1 MQTSEVAFKVP
12 HSLVA
17 CWHTSFR
24 KAGSQVGFASQI
36 GGSTDNSESAHVC
49 VVHFSD
55 CSTRYLLG
63 LGLATS
69 RSLYKSSHLR

>member
-1 MQTSEVAFKVP
+1 M
-12 HSLVA
+12 
-17 CWHTSFR
+17 
-24 KAGSQVGFASQI
+24 QI
-36 GGSTDNSESAHVC
+36 GGSTDNSESAYVC

-69 RSLYKSSHLR
+69 RSLYKSSHCAERDQRLSRSSHRTPARRQKGT